1 MARYTGPKVKL
12 SRRVGA
18 PVADNPKHTS
28 KRQLVF
34 PGQHGFRGRR
44 LRDYGVRLNEK
55 QKLKFHYSVLERQ
68 FRRVLEIAGGMPGN
82 TGDMLMQLLER
93 RLDNVVRRAGLAR
106 TIWGARQMVAH
117 GHIRVNGRKVDRPSY
132 SVSVGDV
139 ISLKGEKSKKLAKDA
154 MESLAGF
161 EVPGWLELNPGEQT
175 LKVVA
180 IPTTDQIPF
189 DVNTNLIIEF
199 YR

>member
-1 MARYTGPKVKL
+1 
-12 SRRVGA
+12 
-18 PVADNPKHTS
+18 
-28 KRQLVF
+28 
-34 PGQHGFRGRR
+34 
-44 LRDYGVRLNEK
+44 
-55 QKLKFHYSVLERQ
+55 
-68 FRRVLEIAGGMPGN
+68 MPGN
-82 TGDMLMQLLER
+82 TGDMLMQLLEC